1 MFNLKSQIVISEF
14 GAKMTRKNALVPRI
28 ENRIFLVRGQ
38 KVLLDDDLAA
48 LYNVEVR
55 VLNQAVKRNQRRF
68 PSDFVFRLSAKENR
82 NLKSQFVIS
91 SGAHGGRR
99 TVPYAFTEHGAIMAA
114 SVLNSPRAIEMSIFV
129 VRAFL
134 RIRETLAS
142 HKALAAK
149 FAQLEQRLE
158 THDKTIG
165 EIIDAIRAL
174 MTPPEKPPRQIGFRL
189 DASSRSKLLAS
200 ASSRG

>member
-1 MFNLKSQIVISEF
+1 
-14 GAKMTRKNALVPRI
+14 MTRKNALVPSTVTRI
-28 ENRIFLVRGQ
+28 ENRIFLVRGL

-55 VLNQAVKRNQRRF
+55 ALNQAVKRNKKRF
-68 PSDFVFRLSAKENR
+68 PPDFVFRLSAKENR
-82 NLKSQFVIS
+82 NLKSQSVIS
-91 SGAHGGRR
+91 SGSHGGRR

-134 RIRETLAS
+134 RLREALAS

-149 FAQLEQRLE
+149 FTELEQRLE

-174 MTPPEKPPRQIGFRL
+174 MAPPEKPPRQIGFRL
-189 DASSRSKLLAS
+189 DASSKSRVLAA

>member
-1 MFNLKSQIVISEF
+1 
-14 GAKMTRKNALVPRI
+14 MTRKTALAPGI

-48 LYNVEVR
+48 LYNVQVR
-55 VLNQAVKRNQRRF
+55 VLNQAVKRNKRRF
-68 PSDFVFRLSAKENR
+68 PSDFVFRLTGKENR
-82 NLKSQFVIS
+82 NLKSQIVIS
-91 SGAHGGRR
+91 SSSHGGRR
-99 TVPYAFTEHGAIMAA
+99 TLPYAFTEHGAIMAA
-114 SVLNSPRAIEMSIFV
+114 SILNSPRAIEMSVFV

-134 RIRETLAS
+134 RLRDTLAS

-149 FAQLEQRLE
+149 FSQLERRLE
-158 THDKTIG
+158 THDETIG

-174 MTPPEKPPRQIGFRL
+174 MTPPERPARKIGFRL
-189 DASSRSKLLAS
+189 DAVSKPKMLAS

>member
-1 MFNLKSQIVISEF
+1 VNLKT
-14 GAKMTRKNALVPRI
+14 GAKMARKNALLASSVPRI

-38 KVLLDDDLAA
+38 KVLLDDDLAM
-48 LYNVEVR
+48 LYSVKVNA
-55 VLNQAVKRNQRRF
+55 LNQAVKRNKKRF
-68 PSDFVFRLSAKENR
+68 PPDFVFRLTAKENR
-82 NLKSQFVIS
+82 NLKSQFVTAS
-91 SGAHGGRR
+91 SHGGRR
-99 TVPYAFTEHGAIMAA
+99 TLPYAFTEYGAIMAA
-114 SVLNSPRAIEMSIFV
+114 SILNSPRAVEMSIFV
-129 VRAFL
+129 VRAFVRL
-134 RIRETLAS
+134 RDALTS

-174 MTPPEKPPRQIGFRL
+174 MTPPERPARKIGFRL
-189 DASSRSKLLAS
+189 DAVSKPKTLAP

>member
-1 MFNLKSQIVISEF
+1 MPRRNVLVPS
-14 GAKMTRKNALVPRI
+14 AVPRI

-48 LYNVEVR
+48 LYNVKVKA
-55 VLNQAVKRNQRRF
+55 LNQAVKRNKRRF
-68 PSDFVFRLSAKENR
+68 PSDFVFRLTAKENR
-82 NLKSQFVIS
+82 NLKSQIVTAS
-91 SGAHGGRR
+91 STHGGRR
-99 TVPYAFTEHGAIMAA
+99 TIPYAFTEHGAIMAA
-114 SVLNSPRAIEMSIFV
+114 SILNSPRAIEMSVFV

-134 RIRETLAS
+134 RLRDTLAS

-149 FAQLEQRLE
+149 FSQLERRLE

-174 MTPPEKPPRQIGFRL
+174 MTPPERPVRKIGFRL
-189 DASSRSKLLAS
+189 DAVSKPKMLAS
-200 ASSRG
+200 ASSRS

>member
-1 MFNLKSQIVISEF
+1 
-14 GAKMTRKNALVPRI
+14 MTRKNALIPRI

-48 LYNVEVR
+48 LYNVKVKA
-55 VLNQAVKRNQRRF
+55 LNQAVKRNKRRF
-68 PSDFVFRLSAKENR
+68 PSDFVFRLTAKENR
-82 NLKSQFVIS
+82 NLKSQIVTANT
-91 SGAHGGRR
+91 GRGGRR

-114 SVLNSPRAIEMSIFV
+114 SILNSPRAIEMSIFV
-129 VRAFL
+129 VRAFVRL
-134 RIRETLAS
+134 RDTLAS

-174 MTPPEKPPRQIGFRL
+174 MVPPERAARKIGFRL
-189 DASSRSKLLAS
+189 DAVSKPKMLAP